1 MKITVKISC
10 GCELEL
16 HDLDVPPAVNAP
28 CYCEAHGDVDVS
40 DVSVAGVAD
49 FFVRDVMGDWW
60 HRGEVIT
67 DNELASKLTPLVEG
81 EDYDTLPLFSR
92 SVPPVLIV
100 IYSQTEV

>member
-1 MKITVKISC
+1 
-10 GCELEL
+10 
-16 HDLDVPPAVNAP
+16 
-28 CYCEAHGDVDVS
+28 
-40 DVSVAGVAD
+40 
-49 FFVRDVMGDWW
+49 MGDWW